1 MTKKIDKENKPLEI
15 NLNTN
20 LNSIWADNFTI
31 DIREDNICLIR
42 FLTGLPEGIFEQ
54 ARIMTSKEDLK
65 KFIDALCQVSTYY
78 PIKKEKKGA
87 KKTTKK

>member
-65 KFIDALCQVSTYY
+65 K
-78 PIKKEKKGA
+78 KGA